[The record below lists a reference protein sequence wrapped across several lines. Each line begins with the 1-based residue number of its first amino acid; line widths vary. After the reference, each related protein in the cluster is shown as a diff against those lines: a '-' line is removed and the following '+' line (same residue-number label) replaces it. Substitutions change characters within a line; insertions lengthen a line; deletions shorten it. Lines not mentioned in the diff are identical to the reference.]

1 MTGWS
6 TATLGEL
13 ASKARYS
20 CVGGPFGSELT
31 TRDYV
36 DDGVPVI
43 RGSNLGADGFIDDG
57 FVYVSE
63 PKADSLQGNLA
74 FPGDVVFTQRG
85 TIGQVA
91 LIPMSARHSRYV
103 LSQSQMKVS
112 LDLARVEG
120 RYLVEWFRSPDARRH
135 LAQHTLATGVPH
147 INLGILKRVPVPL
160 RSLGEQRRIADMLDK
175 ADAIR
180 RKRKQA
186 IALTDDLLRSV
197 FLDMFGDPDTNPK
210 GWPVA
215 VVDDL
220 CSHIVDCPHSTPK
233 YGGKG
238 RLHPCV
244 RTSDLQDG
252 FFDWST
258 TKHVDATEYNERI
271 TRLAPIPGDVFYT
284 REGERYGIAAILP
297 DNVFACLGQRMML
310 LRANPAVATA
320 EFLWALMNSS
330 AIYQRAQAEAGGSTS
345 PHVNVGSVRRFR
357 GMRPPLELQR
367 HYSRIYATTTLARV
381 RNQAAIRE
389 CERLFFS
396 LSAQAF
402 AGASAMQC

>member
-1 MTGWS
+1 MTLRASSLTRRWPRVLLRDAVEFLDHLRKPITASERTPGPYPYYGANGQQDSVSGYIFDEPLVLLAEDGGHFDDPARGVAYKVSGRCWVNNHAHVLRPHASFDVRYLGWH
-6 TATLGEL
+6 L
-13 ASKARYS
+13 AHYDI
-20 CVGGPFGSELT
+20 SEFVNGT
-31 TRDYV
+31 TRAK
-36 DDGVPVI
+36 
-43 RGSNLGADGFIDDG
+43 LTKGAA
-57 FVYVSE
+57 E
-63 PKADSLQGNLA
+63 M
-74 FPGDVVFTQRG
+74 
-85 TIGQVA
+85 
-91 LIPMSARHSRYV
+91 IPIAMPPRA
-103 LSQSQMKVS
+103 
-112 LDLARVEG
+112 
-120 RYLVEWFRSPDARRH
+120 
-135 LAQHTLATGVPH
+135 
-147 INLGILKRVPVPL
+147 
-160 RSLGEQRRIADMLDK
+160 EQQRIADMLDK
-175 ADAIR
+175 ADSIR

-186 IALTDDLLRSV
+186 IALTDDLLRSI

-258 TKHVDATEYNERI
+258 TKHVDAIEYNERI

-367 HYSRIYATTTLARV
+367 HYSRIYATTALARV